1 MLALIG
7 VIASF
12 GRGVSVMQVLRS
24 EQRPRPELSRF
35 DSLNIVNSAPLY
47 RARPGS
53 PEFQTIDRE
62 TRRFNRK
69 FSEYPGAT
77 LLHILPAALFM
88 LLAPFQFSRR
98 IRARH
103 IRVHR
108 WSGRL
113 LIALAIP
120 IGISGLFFG
129 LFMPFAG
136 TVEASAIGFFGG
148 LFLFSVARAFIAI
161 RRADVPRHRE
171 WMIRMLGIALGVS
184 TVRLVGLVLA
194 LLTRESP
201 HVWFGLSVWIGF
213 ALTLAVAELWVRA
226 TRPQSDTKPG
236 PDRPWTGGGRGA
248 FSASP
253 ASDKDIF
260 HC

>member
-1 MLALIG
+1 MISSNRAVATALWTVAVVLALIG

-12 GRGVSVMQVLRS
+12 GRGVSVTQLLRS

-53 PEFQTIDRE
+53 AKFQVIDRE
-62 TRRFNRK
+62 TRRFNRR
-69 FSEYPGAT
+69 FSEYPGVT

-88 LLAPFQFSRR
+88 LLAPLQFSRR

-113 LIALAIP
+113 LVALAIP

-129 LFMPFAG
+129 LFMPFSG
-136 TVEASAIGFFGG
+136 VVEASAVVFFGG
-148 LFLFSVARAFIAI
+148 LFLFAVGRAFFAI

-184 TVRLVGLVLA
+184 TVRLVGIALA
-194 LLTRESP
+194 LLTREGP
-201 HVWFGLSVWIGF
+201 HVWFGLSIWIGF
-213 ALTLAVAELWVRA
+213 ALTLAVAEVWIRA
-226 TRPQSDTKPG
+226 TRPRATAG
-236 PDRPWTGGGRGA
+236 LA
-248 FSASP
+248 P
-253 ASDKDIF
+253 ASVTAS
-260 HC
+260 